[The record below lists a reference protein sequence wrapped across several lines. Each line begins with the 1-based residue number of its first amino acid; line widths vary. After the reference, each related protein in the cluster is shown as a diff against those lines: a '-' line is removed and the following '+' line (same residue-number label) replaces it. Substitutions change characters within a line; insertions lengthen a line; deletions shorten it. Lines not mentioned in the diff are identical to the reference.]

1 VDQRQIGD
9 ETSALSHYTGIST
22 MTDIVS
28 LRQGPSSTRGS
39 SRVLS
44 DARELA
50 SGQQVEAD
58 ICIVGAGPAGIS
70 IARELIGNGA
80 RVWLLESGGREVERR
95 AQRLNRGQ
103 SVGYPIHRPHQSR
116 VRAFGGASR
125 HWLRP
130 GDETWAA
137 RPLDPIDF
145 RVRPGIRF
153 SGWPFDRTHLDP
165 YYAQAQTI
173 CQLGPYSYEPGRWA
187 DQERTPPL
195 PLPSGAVETTLFHH
209 GTAAGFDDY
218 YQELVRAP
226 NVTLL
231 LHASVVDLA
240 TGEDPGRVD
249 RIKLRREDGSR
260 CFVRAGWV
268 VLAAGGIEN
277 PRLLLLSRRV
287 HHRGLG
293 NDRDLVGRFFA
304 ERLSARTGY
313 IVPEAPELIG
323 RAGLYP
329 VHEVAPG
336 VRVQGALRVRDA
348 VQRERQLLNCAFFLP
363 TLNLSMTAEAVRS
376 VATLVKARRRRPLP
390 AGMVG
395 HLRNVATGLG
405 DLGVFA
411 RDRLRRPDHGRSV
424 LALRVQ
430 GEQAP
435 NPDSRITL
443 GTRRDRFGLP
453 VAQVD
458 WRPTASDRASIR
470 ASQEIIDK
478 ALRAAGLGHVELMLG
493 DEHPPAL
500 LEGNFHHL
508 GATRMHADPAQ
519 GVVDA
524 DCRVH
529 GVRNLYVAGSSVFPT
544 YGCSNPTLTVV
555 ALALRLA
562 DHVKKQLAD

>member
-1 VDQRQIGD
+1 
-9 ETSALSHYTGIST
+9 
-22 MTDIVS
+22 
-28 LRQGPSSTRGS
+28 
-39 SRVLS
+39 VLS

-50 SGQQVEAD
+50 SDQQVEAD
-58 ICIVGAGPAGIS
+58 VCIVGAGPAGIS

-145 RVRPGIRF
+145 EVRPGIRF
-153 SGWPFDRTHLDP
+153 SGWPFDRAHLDP

-209 GTAAGFDDY
+209 GTVAGFDDY
-218 YQELVRAP
+218 YEELVRAP

-249 RIKLRREDGSR
+249 RVELRRDDGSR

-313 IVPEAPELIG
+313 IVPAAPDLIG
-323 RAGLYP
+323 RTGFYP
-329 VHEVAPG
+329 VHTAAPG
-336 VRVQGALRVRDA
+336 IHVQGALRVGDA
-348 VQRERQLLNCAFFLP
+348 AQREGQLLNCAFFLS
-363 TLNLSMTAEAVRS
+363 TRDLSFTAEAVRS
-376 VATLVKARRRRPLP
+376 VATLSKARRRRPLP
-390 AGMVG
+390 ADLLG
-395 HLRNVATGLG
+395 HLGNIVTGLG
-405 DLGVFA
+405 DVGAVA
-411 RDRLRRPDHGRSV
+411 RAGLRRSGPARSV
-424 LALRVQ
+424 LTMRVQ
-430 GEQAP
+430 AEQAP
-435 NPDSRITL
+435 NPDSRVTL
-443 GTRRDRFGLP
+443 GSRRDRFGLP
-453 VAQVD
+453 VARVD
-458 WRPTASDRASIR
+458 WRPAASDRASIR
-470 ASQEIIDK
+470 TSQEAVDR
-478 ALRAAGLGHVELMLG
+478 ALRAAGLGHVEFMLG
-493 DEHPPAL
+493 DEDPPAL

-508 GATRMHADPAQ
+508 GATRMHTDPAR

-562 DHVKKQLAD
+562 DHLKKQLAS

>member
-1 VDQRQIGD
+1 
-9 ETSALSHYTGIST
+9 
-22 MTDIVS
+22 
-28 LRQGPSSTRGS
+28 
-39 SRVLS
+39 VLS

-50 SGQQVEAD
+50 GDQQVEVD
-58 ICIVGAGPAGIS
+58 VCIIGAGPAGIS
-70 IARELIGNGA
+70 VARELIGNGA
-80 RVWLLESGGREVERR
+80 QVWLLESGGGDVEGG

-103 SVGYPIHRPHQSR
+103 SVGYPIHRLHLSR
-116 VRAFGGASR
+116 VRAFGGTSR
-125 HWLRP
+125 HWVRP
-130 GDETWAA
+130 GDESWAA

-145 RVRPGIRF
+145 EVRPGIPY
-153 SGWPFDRTHLDP
+153 SGWPFDRAHLEP
-165 YYAQAQTI
+165 YYAQAQQV
-173 CQLGPYSYEPGRWA
+173 CRLGPFNYDPGRWA
-187 DQERTPPL
+187 DRERTPPL
-195 PLPSGAVETTLFHH
+195 PLLPGAVETTVFQH
-209 GTAAGFDDY
+209 GTADFGGY

-240 TGEDPGRVD
+240 VGEDPSLVD
-249 RIKLRREDGSR
+249 RVELRREDGSR
-260 CFVRAGWV
+260 CFVRARWV
-268 VLAAGGIEN
+268 VLATGGMEN

-287 HHRGLG
+287 HRNGLG

-304 ERLSARTGY
+304 ERMSARTGY
-313 IVPEAPELIG
+313 IVPASPGLIG
-323 RAGLYP
+323 RTGLYP
-329 VHEVAPG
+329 VHEAAPG
-336 VRVQGALRVRDA
+336 VRVQGALRVRDTA
-348 VQRERQLLNCAFFLP
+348 QRERQLLNCAFFLP
-363 TLNLSMTAEAVRS
+363 VRNLSMTAEAVRS
-376 VATLVKARRRRPLP
+376 VATLVKARYRRPLP

-405 DLGVFA
+405 DLGAFA
-411 RDRLRRPDHGRSV
+411 RDRLRRPDYARSI
-424 LALRVQ
+424 LALRAQ

-435 NPDSRITL
+435 NPDSRVTL

-453 VAQVD
+453 VARVD
-458 WRPTASDRASIR
+458 WRPTASDCASIR
-470 ASQEIIDK
+470 ASQQVIDE
-478 ALRAAGLGHVELMLG
+478 AFRSAGLGHVELMLG

-508 GATRMHADPAQ
+508 GATRMHTDPAR

-562 DHVKKQLAD
+562 DHLKKQLAA

>member
-1 VDQRQIGD
+1 
-9 ETSALSHYTGIST
+9 
-22 MTDIVS
+22 M
-28 LRQGPSSTRGS
+28 
-39 SRVLS
+39 LS
-44 DARELA
+44 DAREFA
-50 SGQQVEAD
+50 NNQEIETDV
-58 ICIVGAGPAGIS
+58 CIVGAGPAGIS
-70 IARELIGNGA
+70 VARELVGNGA
-80 RVWLLESGGREVERR
+80 SVWVLESGGRGVERR

-103 SVGYPIHRPHQSR
+103 SAGYPIHRLHQSR
-116 VRAFGGASR
+116 VRAFGGTSR

-137 RPLDPIDF
+137 RPLDPVDF
-145 RVRPGIRF
+145 EVRPGIRY
-153 SGWPFDRTHLDP
+153 SGWPFDRSHLDP
-165 YYAQAQTI
+165 YYAHAQVL
-173 CQLGPYSYEPGRWA
+173 CRLGPFDYDAGRWA
-187 DQERTPPL
+187 DPTRTPPL
-195 PLPSGAVETTLFHH
+195 PLPPGPVETTVFHH
-209 GTAAGFDDY
+209 GTTDFDGY

-231 LHASVVDLA
+231 LHASAVELT

-249 RIKLRREDGSR
+249 RVEVRREDGSR
-260 CFVRAGWV
+260 SFVRARLV

-287 HHRGLG
+287 HRRGLG

-313 IVPEAPELIG
+313 IVPATPDLIG
-323 RAGLYP
+323 RTGFYP
-329 VHEVAPG
+329 VHAAAPG
-336 VRVQGALRVRDA
+336 VQVQGALRVGDA
-348 VQRERQLLNCAFFLP
+348 AQRERQLLNCAFFLV
-363 TLNLSMTAEAVRS
+363 TRDLSFTAEAVRS

-390 AGMVG
+390 AELLG
-395 HLRNVATGLG
+395 HLGNVVTGLSP
-405 DLGVFA
+405 LGALA
-411 RDRLRRPDHGRSV
+411 RARLRGADSARSV
-424 LALRVQ
+424 VAMRVQ
-430 GEQAP
+430 AEQAP
-435 NPDSRITL
+435 NPDSRVTL

-458 WRPTASDRASIR
+458 WRPAASDRASIR
-470 ASQEIIDK
+470 ASQEAVDA
-478 ALRAAGLGHVELMLG
+478 ALRGAGLGHVEFMLG

-508 GATRMHADPAQ
+508 GATRMHPDPAM

-562 DHVKKQLAD
+562 DHLKKQLAG